1 MPSQHPLFSE
11 NLIQHYNIYLN
22 ETKQNQAK
30 ICCLILMFQQL
41 TSRMSFVVVVSI
53 HQKCK
58 TGREHKARADLC
70 RCAGPCWA
78 HSQQDIR
85 TQSCPG
91 CWNRWTRTPWDVAD
105 THPHLEIMVNHTTE
119 RSQSN
124 YHTHTHTATLVNS
137 HTLGSCQHCSTS
149 GKHGQSHHWMIPYL
163 ENTQSSYHTPT
174 QLPWWT
180 HTPRE
185 VADTHPHLNWV
196 NYTTDNHSQ
205 VITHTENCPGC
216 WRRWICTPW
225 DVADT
230 HPHLE
235 NVVDHNTEWS
245 QPSNHLHTAT
255 LVNLHTLGRC
265 WHSSTPGKQTWLR

>member
-91 CWNRWTRTPWDVAD
+91 CWNRWT
-105 THPHLEIMVNHTTE
+105 H
-119 RSQSN
+119 
-124 YHTHTHTATLVNS
+124 
-137 HTLGSCQHCSTS
+137 
-149 GKHGQSHHWMIPYL
+149 
-163 ENTQSSYHTPT
+163 
-174 QLPWWT
+174 
-180 HTPRE
+180 
-185 VADTHPHLNWV
+185 
-196 NYTTDNHSQ
+196 
-205 VITHTENCPGC
+205 
-216 WRRWICTPW
+216 TPW

-235 NVVDHNTEWS
+235 NMVNHTTERSQSSYHTHTHTHSYPGELTHLGKLPTLFHIWKTWS
-245 QPSNHLHTAT
+245 ITPLNDSISGKHTVKLSHTHTAT
-255 LVNLHTLGRC
+255 LVNSHATGSC
-265 WHSSTPGKQTWLR
+265 WHSSSSKLGQLHHW